1 MFFFFIDKK
10 VVGVSFQGMNN
21 AQSIGYIIPVL
32 VIKHFL
38 DDIQLHGKYT
48 GFPRMVFHYQSM
60 ENNSFGKYLK
70 LNDDQHGI
78 LITIVEPACILNKIL
93 KKDDVITNIDEKSIA
108 DDGTIDFRRGERLS
122 FIHLSKT
129 KFVGDEITFTIIRQG
144 KKSFI

>member
-48 GFPRMVFHYQSM
+48 GFPRMVFHYQSI
-60 ENNSFGKYLK
+60 ENYSFRK
-70 LNDDQHGI
+70 
-78 LITIVEPACILNKIL
+78 TTVEPACILNKIL
-93 KKDDVITNIDEKSIA
+93 KKDDVITSI

>member
-1 MFFFFIDKK
+1 MIF
-10 VVGVSFQGMNN
+10 N
-21 AQSIGYIIPVL
+21 Y
-32 VIKHFL
+32 
-38 DDIQLHGKYT
+38 
-48 GFPRMVFHYQSM
+48 M
-60 ENNSFGKYLK
+60 ENNSFRKYLK

-78 LITIVEPACILNKIL
+78 LITTVEPACILNKIL
-93 KKDDVITNIDEKSIA
+93 KKDDVITSI